1 VNERPEPSP
10 EALREAQRQ
19 TIGLLASLVHD
30 DSKGTEVMLEDW
42 TPNSTIVLAT
52 LTLSLAQNPRI
63 AGGDVE
69 QWLKRM
75 GLALAKHHN
84 DE

>member
-1 VNERPEPSP
+1 
-10 EALREAQRQ
+10 
-19 TIGLLASLVHD
+19 
-30 DSKGTEVMLEDW
+30 
-42 TPNSTIVLAT
+42 VLAT